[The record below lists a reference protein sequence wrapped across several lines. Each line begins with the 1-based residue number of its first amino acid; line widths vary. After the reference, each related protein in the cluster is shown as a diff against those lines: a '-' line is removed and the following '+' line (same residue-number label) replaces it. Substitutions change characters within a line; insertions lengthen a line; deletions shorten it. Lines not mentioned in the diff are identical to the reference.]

1 MKGKFGK
8 NYLISLIAIIS
19 LFVLF
24 SVLMQ
29 LNIINRYYQGI
40 IVFICIN
47 IIVASS
53 LNLTL
58 GFLGQLALGH
68 AGFMAIGAYASAILS
83 IYLKSMELP
92 TTLHLFIVLMAGGI
106 LSGIIG
112 YLIGLPA
119 LRLRGDYLAIITLGF
134 GEIIRVI
141 INNIKITNGAQGLTG
156 IPKIIN
162 FTNAYWIT
170 IIVVLILFAIT
181 NSRQGRAIK
190 SIREDEIA
198 SEAVGIKTTR
208 YKAIGFTISAF
219 FAGIGGGIFAHY
231 LAYLDP
237 ATFNFMKSVEI
248 VVIVVLGGMGSLTGT
263 IIAAII
269 LTVLPELLRGFAEY
283 RLLIYSFVLVLMMI
297 FRPQGIFGT
306 NEFSLTSLIKSI
318 KDRRSKDKVEGSES

>member
-1 MKGKFGK
+1 MNKKF
-8 NYLISLIAIIS
+8 YYITLFAIVT

-24 SVLMQ
+24 TVLMQ
-29 LNIINRYYQGI
+29 VNIINRYYQGI
-40 IVFICIN
+40 IIFICIN

-68 AGFMAIGAYASAILS
+68 AGFMAVGAYASAILS
-83 IYLKSMELP
+83 IYLKDMDLP
-92 TTLHLFIVLMAGGI
+92 PTIHLLVALIFGGI
-106 LSGIIG
+106 LAGVVG

-156 IPKIIN
+156 IPKIVN

-170 IIVVLILFAIT
+170 IVILAILFAIT
-181 NSRQGRAIK
+181 KSRQGRAIK

-198 SEAVGIKTTR
+198 AEAVGINTVK
-208 YKAIGFTISAF
+208 YKAIAFTISAF
-219 FAGIGGGIFAHY
+219 FAGIGGGVFAHY

-263 IIAAII
+263 IVASTV

-283 RLLIYSFVLVLMMI
+283 RLLIYSLVLVIMMI
-297 FRPQGIFGT
+297 FRPQGLFGT
-306 NEFSLTSLIKSI
+306 KEFSLNDLQKGIKSVL
-318 KDRRSKDKVEGSES
+318 SKNKVEGSGS